1 MIWVLFV
8 LCLLFAGTTIGFGY
22 RLLKNR
28 ARRKQRFIT
37 GPWPIPTR
45 RIEEVDPRFATDEL
59 GPTRATEVLFIG
71 KGHNAVKGG
80 TNDDEAW
87 ILSVLA
93 KHSRDM
99 FEFGT
104 CTGKTAYL
112 WARNSAPEAKVTTI
126 TLDPKTVDQYREDAG
141 DMEVGRKHAVEESIF
156 SRFYYTGTEVE
167 HKITQL
173 LGDSKALDETPHL
186 GRFDLIFVDGS
197 HAYSYVKSDTEKA
210 LRMLAPGGL
219 LLWHDFRPKIA
230 DVFRYLCELSRT
242 LPLTHIRDTNLV
254 LHRKPG

>member
-1 MIWVLFV
+1 MLWFLFV
-8 LCLLFAGTTIGFGY
+8 LCLLFAGAAAGFGY

-45 RIEEVDPRFATDEL
+45 RIEEVEPRFAPDEL
-59 GPTRATEVLFIG
+59 GPTRASEVFFIG

-80 TNDDEAW
+80 ANDDETW
-87 ILSVLA
+87 ILCVLA
-93 KHSRDM
+93 RQARDM

-112 WARNSAPEAKVTTI
+112 WARNSAPGARVTTI
-126 TLDPKTVDQYREDAG
+126 TLDPGTVAQYRADAG
-141 DMEVGRKHAVEESIF
+141 DMEVGRKHAEEESIF
-156 SRFYYTGTEVE
+156 ERFYYSGTDVE
-167 HKITQL
+167 AKVTQL
-173 LGDSKALDETPHL
+173 FGDSKALDETPYL

-197 HAYSYVKSDTEKA
+197 HAYSYVKSDTQKA

-219 LLWHDFRPKIA
+219 LLWHDFRPKMA
-230 DVFRYLCELSRT
+230 DVFRYLCELSAT
-242 LPLTHIRDTNLV
+242 LPLTHIQDTNLV
-254 LHRKPG
+254 VYRKPG